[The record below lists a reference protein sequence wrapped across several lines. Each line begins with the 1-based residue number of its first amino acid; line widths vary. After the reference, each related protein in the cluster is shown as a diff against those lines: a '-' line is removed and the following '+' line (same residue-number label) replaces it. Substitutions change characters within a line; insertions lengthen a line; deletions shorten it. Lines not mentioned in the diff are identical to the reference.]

1 MVRKKPLV
9 RTRSKEQ
16 VLRKRFTVAGA
27 DAVYDPPVS
36 AQRCALCGS
45 DRGPFEVVFDGR
57 RQVSVCTA
65 CSSERE

>member
-1 MVRKKPLV
+1 MTREKPVVRKRREALD
-9 RTRSKEQ
+9 
-16 VLRKRFTVAGA
+16 A
-27 DAVYDPPVS
+27 DAANEALLSV
-36 AQRCALCGS
+36 QRCVLCGS